1 MTVRAIVLGL
11 VAFSVAITAA
21 GAAEYSNANMSLIL
35 PAKWALDPDNKSKTI
50 VRFVWNE
57 DDYPLA
63 KTWLL
68 SPGVKL
74 ADRDLVKIIDDEPN
88 ARRRVTR
95 DVALQ
100 RDGRPS
106 RRIDFVSSAH
116 ADTYFHSAIVID
128 RGGQAPMIVLDV
140 VYANGTMDDP
150 GLAKQL
156 HKDIEDLL
164 ASFKA
169 APR

>member
-1 MTVRAIVLGL
+1 MTARAIVLGL
-11 VAFSVAITAA
+11 VAFLVAITAA

-35 PAKWALDPDNKSKTI
+35 PAKWALDPDYKSKTPT
-50 VRFVWNE
+50 VTFVWNK

-95 DVALQ
+95 DVALR
-100 RDGRPS
+100 RDGRPG
-106 RRIDFVSSAH
+106 RRIDFVSTAH
-116 ADTYFHSAIVID
+116 ADTYFH
-128 RGGQAPMIVLDV
+128 
-140 VYANGTMDDP
+140 
-150 GLAKQL
+150 
-156 HKDIEDLL
+156 
-164 ASFKA
+164 
-169 APR
+169 